1 MDPAIIPPLTESEPP
16 MRAAPDRSA
25 RLLEMQRL
33 LVAGDGLEDFLQ
45 HVAALG
51 AAGMPPDT
59 SCAIAVELPDGTP
72 IVAGSD
78 DDARTI
84 GTIDCTHREGPC
96 TEVRGTGRPIHVPD
110 LAREPRR
117 WASAVEALARGFH
130 GWLTVPVRDAAGIVG
145 TITLYA
151 RRAHAFDDAAVG
163 RTADFAGDIATII
176 AIALKL
182 NGQTRLNDDLRSAL
196 ASRSVI
202 DQALGVL
209 MAENRCDRETAF
221 GILRSASQNR
231 NAKLREVA
239 AGIIHAVTGEE
250 PSSGPFHPRR

>member
-1 MDPAIIPPLTESEPP
+1 MDPAIIPPPAESDPP
-16 MRAAPDRSA
+16 VSPAPDRSA
-25 RLLEMQRL
+25 RLLELQRL
-33 LVAGDGLEDFLQ
+33 LVTGDGLEDFLQ
-45 HVAALG
+45 HVAVLG
-51 AAGMPPDT
+51 AAEMPPGT

-72 IVAGSD
+72 TVAGSD
-78 DDARTI
+78 DDALAI

-110 LAREPRR
+110 LTREPRR
-117 WASAVEALARGFH
+117 WASALEALARGFH
-130 GWLTVPVRDAAGIVG
+130 SWLTVPVRDPAGVVG

-151 RRAHAFDDAAVG
+151 LRARAFDDAAVG
-163 RTADFAGDIATII
+163 RTRDFAGDIATLI

-231 NAKLREVA
+231 NAKLREIA
-239 AGIIHAVTGEE
+239 ADIIHTVTGEE